1 MLNYSKKNK
10 NLTLQV
16 LILVSAMIFSSSAY
30 AGKFYFNLGYNF
42 DESTFSSAELS
53 LSSGGNYASTVDLG
67 GTYFFNSK
75 GMQLLS
81 FDVFSSLDSVQD
93 YNFLFAAGVRVLLL
107 SANFEQAGGEGGK
120 GSRQT
125 AFGLMPGMDMG
136 YRFETRVPTVL
147 LWSLDYAPN
156 LLTSNQLEEVLQTG
170 LFYEIMFTPIVIGS
184 LSYRYSTAS
193 FSRNLDASV
202 PDSIRKFENTLG
214 LGIKIRF

>member
-1 MLNYSKKNK
+1 
-10 NLTLQV
+10 
-16 LILVSAMIFSSSAY
+16 
-30 AGKFYFNLGYNF
+30 
-42 DESTFSSAELS
+42 
-53 LSSGGNYASTVDLG
+53 
-67 GTYFFNSK
+67 
-75 GMQLLS
+75 MQLLS